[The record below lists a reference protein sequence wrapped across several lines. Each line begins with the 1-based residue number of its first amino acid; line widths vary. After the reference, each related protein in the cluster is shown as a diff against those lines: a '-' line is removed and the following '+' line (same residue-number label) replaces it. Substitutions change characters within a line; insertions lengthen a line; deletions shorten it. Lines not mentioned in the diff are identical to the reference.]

1 MKLVE
6 LQRHLLA
13 LITGHAM
20 ACEDEEYVRLVQQS
34 PHLITLHKIIA
45 LWRVYDLERACPLTV
60 AFLKRQG
67 MFDTQL
73 QRFVQTS
80 ITSPFI
86 EAIAMAFLDLLAHDS
101 SLYLAS
107 LAQFERALLRVKQ
120 GDEQVFRIA
129 WPCEPYALLAYALGK
144 LAIFPPLT
152 DGYWTLVARGIPDLF
167 HAVADGGIAAS
178 EPMFCA
184 AE

>member
-107 LAQFERALLRVKQ
+107 LAQFERAVILVFFVYPSTAGGNMLSEHDMYERFNECYRVSETPW
-120 GDEQVFRIA
+120 D
-129 WPCEPYALLAYALGK
+129 
-144 LAIFPPLT
+144 T
-152 DGYWTLVARGIPDLF
+152 GISLNRLM
-167 HAVADGGIAAS
+167 HYYRS
-178 EPMFCA
+178 
-184 AE
+184 